1 MTISTLERAGGDV
14 MFERFLEDSN
24 MEGDDDA
31 FQTFDSSKVTKVM
44 KVFLSKSQKRVVA
57 KCETEREIGS
67 SSGEAPTKQVPIY
80 LLKECKSTV
89 FIDFMKKLIY

>member
-57 KCETEREIGS
+57 KCETEREQGVS
-67 SSGEAPTKQVPIY
+67 AGEAPTK
-80 LLKECKSTV
+80 
-89 FIDFMKKLIY
+89 